1 MACGQNPFQLLQL
14 IWIGRRY
21 KREEA
26 KERAGVKGRHVFR
39 KMRWGVVCVLLVLS
53 LAHLSLFHS
62 VRGERIVD
70 PPEDEYQRAVARM
83 YHGPI
88 TVRSTEDMQDLG
100 AVAWRTVSEAGFSP
114 GSFYV
119 LFLPQLDVREKFHH
133 FFHSPFTG
141 LDSIYADI
149 WFNSCTVYG
158 LGEPTWGIRRSGV
171 YPADRLSVLIIL
183 IDPLKRGKT
192 SLQEHLGAYI
202 EVFSGMELYSMPGQ
216 ARCWVLI
223 LNQCA
228 RDDRLADFVERQ
240 LDLRRTEGVDL
251 AERDLWNY
259 LQKHPARRAL
269 EALAA
274 SETSPLLPE
283 CEKDIRYQ
291 ILFKKLLS
299 EYRSEN

>member
-1 MACGQNPFQLLQL
+1 MFF
-14 IWIGRRY
+14 W
-21 KREEA
+21 
-26 KERAGVKGRHVFR
+26 

-62 VRGERIVD
+62 VRGERIVK
-70 PPEDEYQRAVARM
+70 PSVEGYRRSVTRM
-83 YHGPI
+83 FHGPI

-133 FFHSPFTG
+133 LFHSPFTG
-141 LDSIYADI
+141 FDSIYADI

-158 LGEPTWGIRRSGV
+158 SGESTWGIRRSGV
-171 YPADRLSVLIIL
+171 YPADKLSVLIIL
-183 IDPLKRGKT
+183 IDRLKRGKT
-192 SLQEHLGAYI
+192 SLQEHFGAYI
-202 EVFSGMELYSMPGQ
+202 EVFSGMELYSMPGR
-216 ARCWVLI
+216 ARCWAL
-223 LNQCA
+223 LMKQCA

-240 LDLRRTEGVDL
+240 LALRRTEGLDS

-259 LQKHPARRAL
+259 LQKHPARRTL

-274 SETSPLLPE
+274 SETSPTPPE
-283 CEKDIRYQ
+283 CEKEIGYQ
-291 ILFKKLLS
+291 MLFRKMLS
-299 EYRSEN
+299 EYRSYNNG